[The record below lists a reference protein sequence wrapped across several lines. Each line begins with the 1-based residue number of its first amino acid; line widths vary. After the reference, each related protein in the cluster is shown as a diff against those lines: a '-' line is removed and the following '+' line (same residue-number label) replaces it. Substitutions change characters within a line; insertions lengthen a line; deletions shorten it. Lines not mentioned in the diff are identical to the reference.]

1 MSDSIPHPK
10 FQIFRDGFGQYRF
23 RLTAPNSE
31 VIATSEGYTTRQG
44 CRRGIQA
51 VRQSASEAEVEDLTE
66 GEPGLER
73 LIGARQAAAERRER
87 AEAAAPPGGEAK
99 PQA

>member
-1 MSDSIPHPK
+1 MSDRTPHPK

-31 VIATSEGYTTRQG
+31 VVATSEGYTTKQG

-51 VRQSASEAEVEDLTE
+51 VRQSAAEAEVEDLTE
-66 GEPGLER
+66 GET
-73 LIGARQAAAERRER
+73 AAARRLAERDPEPERRQP
-87 AEAAAPPGGEAK
+87 AAARRPDEAK
-99 PQA
+99 LPA

>member
-1 MSDSIPHPK
+1 MSDPIPHPK

-31 VIATSEGYTTRQG
+31 VVATSEGYTTKQG

-51 VRQSASEAEVEDLTE
+51 VRQSASDADVEDLTE
-66 GEPGLER
+66 GET
-73 LIGARQAAAERRER
+73 AAARRLSEHHPEVERRQP
-87 AEAAAPPGGEAK
+87 AAARRSDEAK
-99 PQA
+99 LPA